1 MSVTETPNDI
11 AAIADNLRRVRERI
25 ANAAIKAGRRP
36 EDVTLVA
43 VSKTKPVEAVRAALA
58 AGQTVFGENRV
69 QEAATKF
76 PQLRAE
82 HRFQL
87 HIIGGLQTNKARDAV
102 RLADVI
108 ETLDRPRLA
117 DAIAAAMAKEG
128 RTPTLL
134 IEVNTGDEAQKSGVA
149 RADADGFIDECKARF
164 GAALVGL
171 MCVPPLDQDPRPHF
185 EWLADRAARHGLGV
199 LSMGMSADFEI
210 AIACGATWVRVG
222 SAIFG
227 HAEAAELAHGE
238 VAARS
243 PAPATRTRPGPP
255 RRTARARGLSRSST
269 PSSTS
274 PLQQRHH
281 QLGTRRRVAGDMA
294 GKRLDVRHE
303 HRAALRRRG
312 AAYALAERDADAG
325 RRPWNGPS
333 TSSRRAG
340 NRTPPSSARAA
351 HDRSPPPRWRRWRP
365 IRLAGQQ
372 RIKSRAPVRRKA
384 GLVRLRAG
392 PRSTARVGL
401 GRASLGVPGGGGIQC
416 YRHPGRAR
424 RQCAA
429 ARASLPAR

>member
-1 MSVTETPNDI
+1 MADVASEPIV
-11 AAIADNLRRVRERI
+11 AIADNLRRVRERI

-76 PQLRAE
+76 PALRAE

-128 RTPTLL
+128 RSPTLL
-134 IEVNTGDEAQKSGVA
+134 IEVNTGDEPQKSGVA
-149 RADADGFIDECKARF
+149 RADADGFIDACKARF

-185 EWLADRAARHGLGV
+185 EWLAERAARHGLGV

-227 HAEAAELAHGE
+227 H
-238 VAARS
+238 RS
-243 PAPATRTRPGPP
+243 
-255 RRTARARGLSRSST
+255 
-269 PSSTS
+269 
-274 PLQQRHH
+274 
-281 QLGTRRRVAGDMA
+281 
-294 GKRLDVRHE
+294 
-303 HRAALRRRG
+303 
-312 AAYALAERDADAG
+312 
-325 RRPWNGPS
+325 
-333 TSSRRAG
+333 
-340 NRTPPSSARAA
+340 
-351 HDRSPPPRWRRWRP
+351 
-365 IRLAGQQ
+365 
-372 RIKSRAPVRRKA
+372 
-384 GLVRLRAG
+384 
-392 PRSTARVGL
+392 
-401 GRASLGVPGGGGIQC
+401 
-416 YRHPGRAR
+416 
-424 RQCAA
+424 
-429 ARASLPAR
+429 